1 MADAGASTMIILVA
15 SLIISGAASVVLI
28 DAWGGLAEA
37 SDKVTSKRA
46 ADLETDVAI
55 SGDRGSTFLDV
66 GAQEITLFFENTG
79 TRHLNTTT
87 YGIFVDGIAV
97 GTGSSMTLYPASGIW
112 APGTIMSVIVTDA
125 SFGYSDGEL
134 AIVTI
139 VVKSEASGGY
149 IGSASATEEVRF
161 VV

>member
-1 MADAGASTMIILVA
+1 LKLGVA
-15 SLIISGAASVVLI
+15 LLR
-28 DAWGGLAEA
+28 LQ
-37 SDKVTSKRA
+37 
-46 ADLETDVAI
+46 
-55 SGDRGSTFLDV
+55 TFLDV

-97 GTGSSMTLYPASGIW
+97 GTGTGMTLYPASGIW

-134 AIVTI
+134 AMVTI
-139 VVKSEASGGY
+139 VVKSEASGGN